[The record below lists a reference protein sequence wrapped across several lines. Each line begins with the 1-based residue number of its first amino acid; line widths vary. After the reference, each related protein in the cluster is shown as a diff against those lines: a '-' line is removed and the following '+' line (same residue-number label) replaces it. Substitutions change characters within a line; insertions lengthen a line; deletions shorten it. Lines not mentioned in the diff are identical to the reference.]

1 MHFRE
6 GNRLVEPSLRLS
18 TKSKLL
24 RIDAHKPKLFGLNS
38 KNVKGD
44 KMKYPE
50 KFIMSELI
58 KMTSAELSELE
69 SALWEDWSRVN
80 SLLERR
86 KAHEVVSKIKEEE

>member
-1 MHFRE
+1 
-6 GNRLVEPSLRLS
+6 
-18 TKSKLL
+18 
-24 RIDAHKPKLFGLNS
+24 
-38 KNVKGD
+38 
-44 KMKYPE
+44 MKYPE

-86 KAHEVVSKIKEEE
+86 KAHEVVSKMKEEE